1 MIILASLYFRHLVVT
16 IDILKSLTSFCPEV
30 VVTLR
35 SIQSYASQLLVKM
48 VTMKGKG
55 GEDGDNEEKRR

>member
-16 IDILKSLTSFCPEV
+16 IDILKSLSSFCPEV

-35 SIQSYASQLLVKM
+35 SIQSYASQLLVQM

-55 GEDGDNEEKRR
+55 GADGFP